1 MRRVK
6 GFYLVPVHLS
16 SVDPGIRPPES
27 PGPRLVLWHLLEQ
40 VDRINPSPGHLS
52 FRTGAFAFP
61 ILIQV
66 DATAAFPET
75 PVCLSGSF

>member
-40 VDRINPSPGHLS
+40 VDRFNPS
-52 FRTGAFAFP
+52 FRIRAFAFP
-61 ILIQV
+61 ILIRA

-75 PVCLSGSF
+75 PVCLSG